1 MKLIRSVQHR
11 LKKFNRNR
19 LLNRIKK
26 RVLSPDSLASSP
38 EHGVAV
44 WEYSKPTTLR
54 IGDNVT
60 KWNQLGQL
68 PDVLQNAVG
77 IHHFPQP
84 YVAELQNVLLSFHR
98 VRDHERFFPFATT
111 QSKFIVVEATS
122 GKQQTFGP
130 DYVWDRLK
138 TPELE
143 RLLKIDQQP
152 IEREIDTAY
161 VVTPERTFYYSLLCE
176 VIPRFE
182 GLDHYTR
189 QTGHTPAVFLPE
201 GSPSFFEQYIELF
214 GYPVGRYSFET
225 MAVKRLII
233 PSWRQEGTLTS
244 PATIAWLKQRLL
256 PVVADRRKH
265 EPPFNAPYVYISR
278 RKAARQVANEE
289 DLFEDCL
296 HDAGFVSYVMED
308 MPVIDQIALMAQAEF
323 LVGPHGG
330 GFANLMFCQPGRL
343 VLEMFSETW
352 IADYFFA
359 MAQANG
365 MHYGN
370 IVNKVD
376 SEDRAI
382 VNLDDFRAVFDPMI
396 EQHLSRGKHNN
407 RG

>member
-11 LKKFNRNR
+11 LEKFNRNR

-26 RVLSPDSLASSP
+26 RVHSPDSLASSP

-44 WEYSKPTTLR
+44 WEYSQPTTLR
-54 IGDNVT
+54 IDDNVT
-60 KWNQLGQL
+60 KWNQSGQL
-68 PDVLQNAVG
+68 PDALRKAVG
-77 IHHFPQP
+77 THHFPQP
-84 YVAELQNVLLSFHR
+84 YVAELQNALLSFHR

-111 QSKFIVVEATS
+111 QSKFIVVEAAS
-122 GKQQTFGP
+122 GKQQTFGL

-143 RLLKIDQQP
+143 RLLEIDQQP
-152 IEREIDTAY
+152 IEREIDTAFAIS
-161 VVTPERTFYYSLLCE
+161 PERISYYSLLCE
-176 VIPRFE
+176 VMPRFE
-182 GLDHYTR
+182 GLEHYTQ
-189 QTGHTPAVFLPE
+189 QTGHTPTMLLAE
-201 GSPSFFEQYIELF
+201 GFPSYFEQYAELF
-214 GYPVGRYSFET
+214 GYPIERHSLET

-256 PVVADRRKH
+256 PVVAERRKH
-265 EPPFNAPYVYISR
+265 EPPFNTPYVYISR
-278 RKAARQVANEE
+278 RKATRPVANEE
-289 DLFEDCL
+289 ELFEDCL

-323 LVGPHGG
+323 VVGPHGG

-396 EQHLSRGKHNN
+396 EQHLSRIK
-407 RG
+407 